1 LGSERASTRL
11 NRKEVHI
18 WSPFTVG
25 TNFPSGIEMQKK
37 KYTRGEIPTRTRVPP
52 VVADIEGGLILDL
65 PDENIAEYIA

>member
-1 LGSERASTRL
+1 
-11 NRKEVHI
+11 
-18 WSPFTVG
+18 
-25 TNFPSGIEMQKK
+25 MQKK